1 MADVKDPQKLVDDIA
16 RQQNEEDLG
25 LPKRIGEAA
34 VKGAK
39 AVKDKVNEDLT
50 GGAYVGSRLNMP
62 SNTRMGK
69 LSPSDAA
76 LVNKYDAS
84 EEGQKAKF
92 ERRHGIP
99 SSTKDNRMGMKA
111 GGKVKS
117 ASFRADGCAIR
128 GKTRA

>member
-25 LPKRIGEAA
+25 LPKRIGEAV

-69 LSPSDAA
+69 VSPSDAR
-76 LVNKYDAS
+76 LVNEYDAS
-84 EEGQKAKF
+84 EEGKKAKF
-92 ERRHGIP
+92 ERRNAIP
-99 SSTKDNRMGMKA
+99 SSTKDNRSGMKA

-117 ASFRADGCAIR
+117 ASARADGCAIR